1 MNAINLDLPELYS
14 KLDTQNMR
22 SSIVELPLQLKQTW
36 DEIQSMDINPELS
49 HVKNIVFSGMGG
61 SALGA
66 YVLKY
71 LYGNK
76 LTVPFEIV
84 NDYNLPA
91 YVSSDTLVIVQTYSG
106 TTEET
111 LSCFNQARE
120 KGAKI
125 YAVSA
130 GGTLEQEARASRSFF
145 YKIDPKHNPSNQPR
159 MAIGY
164 SIFALIAFLDKLNMI
179 KIDASV
185 LDDVYKTLDENNR
198 NYGINAPTNNNAIK
212 QLAWNTH
219 ERLPLFIAAEH
230 LIGSVHATRNQL
242 NENAKS
248 LAVYFPLPECDH
260 HLLEGLIYPHS
271 LDSNDIYI
279 FLNSSDY
286 SEKLKLRLTATEM
299 TMKSLQHETYIID
312 VPGKHKLTQTVAAIH
327 IGSYL
332 GFYLAMLN
340 GIDPSP
346 IPQVEGFK
354 KRISHA

>member
-1 MNAINLDLPELYS
+1 MDTINLDSPELYS

-22 SSIVELPLQLKQTW
+22 ASILELPLQLKQTW
-36 DEIQSMDINPELS
+36 EEIQSMNIDPQYGN
-49 HVKNIVFSGMGG
+49 VKNIVFSGMGG

-71 LYGNK
+71 LYGGSLNI
-76 LTVPFEIV
+76 PFEIV

-91 YVSSDTLVIVQTYSG
+91 YVSSETLVIVQTYSG

-111 LSCFNQARE
+111 LSCFHQARE

-130 GGTLEQEARASRSFF
+130 GGTLEQEAHSAGSFF
-145 YKIDPKHNPSNQPR
+145 YKIDPQHNPSNQPR

-164 SIFALIAFLDKLNMI
+164 SIFALIAFLDKLKMI
-179 KIDASV
+179 KVDPET
-185 LDDVYKTLDENNR
+185 LDDVYTTLDTNNIQYGIGAPTENNS
-198 NYGINAPTNNNAIK
+198 IK

-219 ERLPLFIAAEH
+219 EKLPIFIAAEH
-230 LIGSVHATRNQL
+230 LIGSIHATRNQL

-271 LDSNDIYI
+271 LDQNDMYI
-279 FLNSSDY
+279 FLRSSDY
-286 SEKLKLRLTATEM
+286 SNRLKARLTATEE
-299 TMKSLQHETYIID
+299 TMKSLHHDTFIID
-312 VPGKHKLTQTVAAIH
+312 VPGKHKLSQTVAAIH

-354 KRISHA
+354 KRIAHA

>member
-1 MNAINLDLPELYS
+1 MNTINLDSSDLYT

-22 SSIVELPLQLKQTW
+22 ASIFELPLQLKQTW
-36 DEIQSMDINPELS
+36 EEIQSMNIDPKYSQI
-49 HVKNIVFSGMGG
+49 KNIVFSGMGG

-71 LYGNK
+71 LYGGSMN
-76 LTVPFEIV
+76 VPFEII

-91 YVSSDTLVIVQTYSG
+91 YVSSETLVIVQTYSG

-111 LSCFNQARE
+111 LSCFRQAVD

-130 GGTLEQEARASRSFF
+130 GGTLEQEAHTAGSFF
-145 YKIDPKHNPSNQPR
+145 YKINPKHNPSNQPR

-164 SIFALIAFLDKLNMI
+164 SIFALIAFLDKLKMI
-179 KIDASV
+179 KVDSEV
-185 LDDVYKTLDENNR
+185 LSNIYETLDANNAQF
-198 NYGINAPTNNNAIK
+198 GINAPIDGNNIK
-212 QLAWNTH
+212 KLAWSTH
-219 ERLPLFIAAEH
+219 EKLPVFIAAEH
-230 LIGSVHATRNQL
+230 LIGSIHATRNQL

-260 HLLEGLIYPHS
+260 HLLEGLIYPHT
-271 LDSNDIYI
+271 LDQHDMYI
-279 FLNSSDY
+279 FLRSSDY
-286 SEKLKLRLTATEM
+286 SNRLKARLTATEE
-299 TMKSLQHETYIID
+299 TVRSLHHDTYIID
-312 VPGKHKLTQTVAAIH
+312 VPGKHRLTQTIAAIH

-354 KRISHA
+354 KRIAHA